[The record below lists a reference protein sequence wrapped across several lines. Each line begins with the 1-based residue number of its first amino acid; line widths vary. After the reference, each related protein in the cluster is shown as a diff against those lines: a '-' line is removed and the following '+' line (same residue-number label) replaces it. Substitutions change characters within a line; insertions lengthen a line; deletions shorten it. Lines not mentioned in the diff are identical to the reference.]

1 MGKRQSA
8 SNWIFYNADSVFNE
22 HFLHLEVD
30 MLKVEFVDGTEE
42 EIGEIEQEESLTFI
56 ESASLFC
63 VRVTDGAIY
72 YPRDFVKSIRYIE
85 V

>member
-1 MGKRQSA
+1 MGKRQSVN
-8 SNWIFYNADSVFNE
+8 NWIFCNADFVFNE
-22 HFLHLEVD
+22 HFFHLEVD

>member
-1 MGKRQSA
+1 M
-8 SNWIFYNADSVFNE
+8 V
-22 HFLHLEVD
+22 
-30 MLKVEFVDGTEE
+30 KVEFVDGTEE
-42 EIGEIEQEESLTFI
+42 EIEVIEQEEPIKFI

>member
-1 MGKRQSA
+1 MGKRQSV

-72 YPRDFVKSIRYIE
+72 YPRDFVKSIRCIE